1 MLIFCCFQDLIL
13 SYPFD
18 SRVFPQDFA
27 CLDSDDISDKPFVY
41 AALWD
46 YDNYTAL
53 FAPEH
58 NIAIE
63 LPVVIVGR
71 AAVVFKPRFEQIA
84 DLHDK
89 GRAVLF

>member
-1 MLIFCCFQDLIL
+1 MYKYKQKSSSKRTAFLLIFCCFQDLIL

-53 FAPEH
+53 FDSPYDPSGFH
-58 NIAIE
+58 
-63 LPVVIVGR
+63 
-71 AAVVFKPRFEQIA
+71 QIPPYR
-84 DLHDK
+84 HYPT
-89 GRAVLF
+89 

>member
-1 MLIFCCFQDLIL
+1 MYKYKQKSSSKRTAFLLIFCCFQDLIL

-53 FAPEH
+53 FYSTDYDKIGRNST
-58 NIAIE
+58 NIS
-63 LPVVIVGR
+63 PSVTG
-71 AAVVFKPRFEQIA
+71 
-84 DLHDK
+84 
-89 GRAVLF
+89 